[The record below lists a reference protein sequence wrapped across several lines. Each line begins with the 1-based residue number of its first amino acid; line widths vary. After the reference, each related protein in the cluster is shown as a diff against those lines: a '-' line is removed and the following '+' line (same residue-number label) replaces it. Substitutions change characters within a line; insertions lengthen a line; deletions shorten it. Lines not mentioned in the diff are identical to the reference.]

1 MKSFVALVVAVCA
14 ISSSTADPI
23 SKVGAIEG
31 KCPNVP
37 MQSNFDAKKF
47 LNKWYEI
54 KDTGLGTPC
63 VTYTLEERRA
73 GHYHAVAKPVDFTIE
88 LDQKNADDFS
98 EGLKVSFEAIPHMHD
113 GTLTVFD
120 TDYGESL
127 KLLVST
133 KN

>member
-1 MKSFVALVVAVCA
+1 MKSSVAFIVAVCT
-14 ISSSTADPI
+14 IGLSTADPI

-37 MQSNFDAKKF
+37 MKANFDVKKF

-63 VTYTLEERRA
+63 ITYTLEERRA
-73 GHYHAVAKPVDFTIE
+73 GHYHAIAKPLDFTIE

-98 EGLKVSFEAIPHMHD
+98 EGLKVSFEPIPNMHE

-120 TDYGESL
+120 TDYGESDE
-127 KLLVST
+127 
-133 KN
+133 NACCN

>member
-1 MKSFVALVVAVCA
+1 MKSFVLFVVAVCV

-37 MQSNFDAKKF
+37 MQVNFDAKKF

-63 VTYTLEERRA
+63 VTYTIEERAIA
-73 GHYHAVAKPVDFTIE
+73 GHYHAIAKPVGFTIE

-98 EGLKVSFEAIPHMHD
+98 EGLKVSFEPIPNMHE

-120 TDYGESL
+120 TDYGESI
-127 KLLVST
+127 
-133 KN
+133 